1 LVLYYL
7 TWVHSGQFTM
17 ASTVTRV
24 LQCGIVCSYC
34 MMMYVSSVVEYRIFS
49 YSFPNQFMYSNN
61 ERKRKWQSHHI
72 TQKAGTKRAAACKC
86 VCVVTS
92 FLN

>member
-1 LVLYYL
+1 MV
-7 TWVHSGQFTM
+7 VMSPCM

-24 LQCGIVCSYC
+24 LWYRMFVLYDN
-34 MMMYVSSVVEYRIFS
+34 VSSVVEYRIFS

-72 TQKAGTKRAAACKC
+72 RQKAGTKRAAAFKC
-86 VCVVTS
+86 VLS
-92 FLN
+92 